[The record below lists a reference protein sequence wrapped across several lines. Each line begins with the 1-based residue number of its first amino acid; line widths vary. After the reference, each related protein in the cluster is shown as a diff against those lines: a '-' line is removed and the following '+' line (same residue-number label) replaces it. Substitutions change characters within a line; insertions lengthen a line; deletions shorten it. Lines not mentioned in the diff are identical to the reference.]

1 VRGLV
6 QVQQLLALERQLELE
21 LELGLEPVLELQ
33 L

>member
-21 LELGLEPVLELQ
+21 LGLEPVLELQ